1 MNFYEIFDSN
11 AIAAF
16 WTDVNV
22 HQEDPMIGAK
32 FFPVSKKVGLKLAW
46 IKGRNGLPVALQPS
60 AFDTK
65 ATLRDRIGVEEV
77 STEMPFFR
85 EAMRVGEMDRQEIE
99 MLLASGQQFAQA
111 TILKVFDDI
120 AQLVAGADV
129 QAERMRMSL
138 LVDGKINITAS
149 KDTGRGVNFVYDFD
163 VDGTWATNNTRLLA
177 GTSTWTLVNK
187 ATSNPLKDI
196 QDIVRLGK
204 ANGTTITR
212 LLMNSVTFD
221 GMIASESVVKSLNPT
236 GAGTVFYTDAEIQ
249 SYIEKKTK
257 VTIEVYDKMYKN
269 EQGQSVK
276 FYPDGYV
283 AFLPSHTVGTTWYG
297 TTPEEFDLL
306 GGKSAESVS
315 IVNTGVAITTIK
327 EAHPVN
333 VMTVVSEIVLPSF
346 EQMDD
351 VYVLK
356 AF

>member
-1 MNFYEIFDSN
+1 MNFYDIFDSQ

-16 WTDVNV
+16 WTDVNA
-22 HQEDPMIGAK
+22 HQEDPMIGTQ
-32 FFPVSKKVGLKLAW
+32 FFPVSKKVGLKLSW
-46 IKGRNGLPVALQPS
+46 IKGKNGLPVALQPS

-65 ATLRDRIGVEEV
+65 ASLRDRIGVEEV

-85 EAMRVGEMDRQEIE
+85 EAMRVGELDRQEIE

-120 AQLVAGADV
+120 TELVAGADV

-138 LVDGKINITAS
+138 LTDGKINIIAS

-163 VDGTWATNNTRLLA
+163 VDGSWATDNNVLLA
-177 GTSTWTLVNK
+177 GTSTWTLANK
-187 ATSNPLKDI
+187 ATSQPLKDI
-196 QDIVRLGK
+196 QNMVRK
-204 ANGTTITR
+204 AKAQGITLTRVLLNSTT
-212 LLMNSVTFD
+212 LD
-221 GMIASESVVKSLNPT
+221 GMLASDSVVKSLNPV
-236 GAGTVFYTDAEIQ
+236 GAGTVFYTDEEILA
-249 SYIEKKTK
+249 YVEKKTK
-257 VTIEVYDKMYKN
+257 VKFVTYDKMYVN

-283 AFLPSHTVGTTWYG
+283 AFLPSFTVGTTWYG
-297 TTPEEFDLL
+297 TTPEEFDLM
-306 GGKSAESVS
+306 GGKAAESVS

-346 EQMDD
+346 EKMDA